1 MYRRVDLSY
10 QQIAIKPDLSP
21 TEKAQEFPHT
31 RRHFESETQDVLT
44 CLFCPL
50 SSEKVSTL
58 GLVFAFQFIVDLLRN
73 V

>member
-10 QQIAIKPDLSP
+10 QQIAIKAGSFSIRK
-21 TEKAQEFPHT
+21 KAQEFPHT
-31 RRHFESETQDVLT
+31 RRHFESETQEVLI

-58 GLVFAFQFIVDLLRN
+58 VLIFAF
-73 V
+73 